1 VREISE
7 GDIELMY
14 TMEIVSPKDL
24 EFREPKVSKYWKLS
38 LQALFNFLVLG
49 DALGLSGTDCK
60 KKNKPH

>member
-24 EFREPKVSKYWKLS
+24 EFREPKVSKVPETLNAS
-38 LQALFNFLVLG
+38 PL
-49 DALGLSGTDCK
+49 
-60 KKNKPH
+60 